1 MQFVTSKHVTLEA
14 EGEGWK
20 QRLVVETELQL
31 DPTDPDYDEDSVA
44 HLMREAAV
52 LRQAGGF
59 HECTLTTTRRWY
71 RA

>member
-31 DPTDPDYDEDSVA
+31 DPTV
-44 HLMREAAV
+44 MK
-52 LRQAGGF
+52 
-59 HECTLTTTRRWY
+59 TR
-71 RA
+71 